1 MNITPKTTFEP
12 TYHLCFFVMDS
23 HLQVPAF
30 HDRLNG
36 AKRSMNRGSRLLTG
50 MFLAAFSAASCRV
63 AAQTNSPQK
72 YTLLSGS
79 QLIDDC
85 PMCGRPTIIAP
96 MRGTFDL
103 LLLEQNPLFTR
114 YELLNIFFHA
124 GTNPGPEYKV
134 VGSGKYRIG
143 GEVGL
148 EQSLFL
154 DVEIN
159 NGFTNTEAL
168 CTNAAPGVTVMW
180 PKIQVSVDQ
189 TNGTPGQV
197 YHLTLIAVPVP
208 VISPPVLDYSSG
220 SVRLEWD
227 ANGGEFQVERA
238 PEIGGPYSV
247 ISPATTNSSFTDV
260 GVLTNRPQSFY
271 RLRQF

>member
-1 MNITPKTTFEP
+1 
-12 TYHLCFFVMDS
+12 
-23 HLQVPAF
+23 
-30 HDRLNG
+30 
-36 AKRSMNRGSRLLTG
+36 MNRRSLLLTG
-50 MFLAAFSAASCRV
+50 MLWAAFSAASWRV

-79 QLIDDC
+79 ELTDDC
-85 PMCGRPTIIAP
+85 PICGRPTIIVP
-96 MRGTFDL
+96 MTGTFELHL
-103 LLLEQNPLFTR
+103 LGQNPLFAR
-114 YELLNIFFHA
+114 FELLNISFHA

-134 VGSGKYRIG
+134 VGSGIYQVG
-143 GEVGL
+143 GEVAFV
-148 EQSLFL
+148 QNLFL

-168 CTNAAPGVTVMW
+168 CANTDLGVKASW

-197 YHLTLIAVPVP
+197 YHLALIAVPVP
-208 VISPPVLDYSSG
+208 AISPPVFDYSSG

-227 ANGGEFQVERA
+227 TNSGQFQVERA
-238 PEIGGPYSV
+238 PDIGGPYSA
-247 ISPATTNSSFTDV
+247 ISAATTNSSFTDV
-260 GVLTNRPQSFY
+260 GVLTNQPKAFY